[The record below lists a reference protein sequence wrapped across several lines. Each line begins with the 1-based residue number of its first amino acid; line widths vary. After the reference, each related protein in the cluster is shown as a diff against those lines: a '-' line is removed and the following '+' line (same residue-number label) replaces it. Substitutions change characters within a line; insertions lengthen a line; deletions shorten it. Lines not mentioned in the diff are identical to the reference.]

1 VEAADSTMFTYQENL
16 RAIAAMCVAIAGF
29 IANDALIKLASE
41 TLPLGEIIFIR
52 GVITGLA
59 MVAIIRFRGEM
70 NQLHHMVDRKVL
82 ARTIMEVCAS
92 IAYLLALFK
101 MPIANATTIMQTV
114 PLAVAAGGALFFRH
128 HVGWRRWIAILVGL
142 VGVIIVI
149 RPGVEG
155 FDAYALL
162 VLLSVIFVAIRDMLT
177 ARLGHTVS
185 TTMVVAAACFGLG
198 ASGVLLFPFETWL
211 WPSVGLL
218 GILLTASGM
227 LLVGFFA
234 IIVSLRVGDISV
246 TAPFRY
252 TAVLWATFYGF
263 LIWDE
268 LPDWLTFLGM
278 GLVVGT
284 GVYTLARERQLAR
297 RGLVEAEPAPAV
309 SGGDAG

>member
-1 VEAADSTMFTYQENL
+1 MFTYQENL

-52 GVITGLA
+52 GIITGIA

-70 NQLHHMVDRKVL
+70 SQLHHMGERKVL
-82 ARTIMEVCAS
+82 LRTLAEVAAS
-92 IAYLLALFK
+92 VAYLLALFK
-101 MPIANATTIMQTV
+101 MPIANATTVMQTV
-114 PLAVAAGGALFFRH
+114 PLAVAAGGALFFGH
-128 HVGWRRWIAILVGL
+128 HVGWRRWTAILVGL
-142 VGVIIVI
+142 AGVIIVI

-162 VLLSVIFVAIRDMLT
+162 VLLSVVFVAIRDILT
-177 ARLGHTVS
+177 ARLGHGVS
-185 TTMVVAAACFGLG
+185 TTMVVAGACFGLG
-198 ASGVLLFPFETWL
+198 ITGLLLFPFETWL
-211 WPSVGLL
+211 WPSGSMLA
-218 GILLTASGM
+218 ILVAASAM

-234 IIVSLRVGDISV
+234 IIVSLRIGDISV

-252 TAVLWATFYGF
+252 TAVLWATLYGF

-268 LPDWLTFLGM
+268 LPDWLTFVGM
-278 GLVVGT
+278 GLVVAT

-297 RGLVEAEPAPAV
+297 RGLGDAEPAPAV